1 MSDTVK
7 DIISIFVELQNEY
20 ISLYEKNNIDKI
32 EIDKFKDIQ
41 KDKLFNFKIKLL
53 EYKSNINST
62 YIKKEIDSSFKENL
76 IWWDSN
82 FGK

>member
-1 MSDTVK
+1 MSDTIK

-20 ISLYEKNNIDKI
+20 ISLYEKNNIDKT

>member
-1 MSDTVK
+1 MSDPVK

-20 ISLYEKNNIDKI
+20 IALYEKNNIDQN
-32 EIDKFKDIQ
+32 EINKFKEIQ

-53 EYKSNINST
+53 EHKSNINST